1 MTSDMPRA
9 WPFFEGGMF
18 LAVVM
23 LFPAGLV
30 GLWEQFERD
39 IVGGTRLP
47 WILAGPALGLL
58 GLIAYRCGWM
68 WWLPDYGWWVLG
80 GMVAALILAAR
91 SLVTAAVSSIALFFV
106 SEALGLIPESL
117 HTLWFGFPAKY
128 SLLFAVL
135 GGAALVA
142 RLRLVP
148 AYVRRIQWA

>member
-30 GLWEQFERD
+30 GLWQQFERD
-39 IVGGTRLP
+39 ILGGARLP
-47 WILAGPALGLL
+47 WVLAGPALGLL

-68 WWLPDYGWWVLG
+68 WWLPDYGWWALG
-80 GMVAALILAAR
+80 GMVDGSHTCR
-91 SLVTAAVSSIALFFV
+91 
-106 SEALGLIPESL
+106 PESCDSGCFIHCPFL
-117 HTLWFGFPAKY
+117 RLRGPWPGSGVSPNPVVRVVGQVLST
-128 SLLFAVL
+128 VRRL

-148 AYVRRIQWA
+148 AYVRRFQWA